1 MSETRIP
8 TQKRSIEKRNKIIS
22 EGFKLMC
29 EKGYYNTNT
38 NDIAKYAGVSTGI
51 VYQYFTSK
59 KDIFI
64 EGVKEYSNNIMFP
77 MINILDN
84 IVIDKNNIEMI
95 LSKMIDSFINTHTLK
110 KEAHE
115 ELMAMSYLDSNVADI
130 FKESE
135 LIMTEKISKIL
146 VNSGFKSTNIKEK
159 VHILIGLVDNYCHEV
174 VYHKHNIIN
183 YDVMKSEILSLAIS
197 LLEEDH

>member
-1 MSETRIP
+1 MKVREPI
-8 TQKRSIEKRNKIIS
+8 KKNSIEKKQRIIS
-22 EGFKLMC
+22 KGFKLMC
-29 EKGYYNTNT
+29 EKGYHNVNTVQ
-38 NDIAKYAGVSTGI
+38 IAKYAGVSTGI

-135 LIMTEKISKIL
+135 LVMTEKISKIL

-159 VHILIGLVDNYCHEV
+159 VHLLIGLVDNYCHEV

-183 YDVMKSEILSLAIS
+183 YDVMKSEILLLAIS

>member
-1 MSETRIP
+1 MKVREPI
-8 TQKRSIEKRNKIIS
+8 KKNSIEKKQRIIS
-22 EGFKLMC
+22 KGFTLMC
-29 EKGYYNTNT
+29 EKGYHNVNTVQ
-38 NDIAKYAGVSTGI
+38 IAKYAGVSTGI

-64 EGVKEYSNNIMFP
+64 EGVKEYSNSIMFP

-130 FKESE
+130 FKENE
-135 LIMTEKISKIL
+135 IVMTEKISKIL

>member
-1 MSETRIP
+1 MKVREPI
-8 TQKRSIEKRNKIIS
+8 KKNSIEKKQRIIS
-22 EGFKLMC
+22 KGFTLMC
-29 EKGYYNTNT
+29 EKGYHNVNTVQ
-38 NDIAKYAGVSTGI
+38 IAKYAGVSTGI

-197 LLEEDH
+197 LLEEDN

>member
-1 MSETRIP
+1 MKVREPI
-8 TQKRSIEKRNKIIS
+8 KKNSIEKKQRIIS
-22 EGFKLMC
+22 KGFTLMC
-29 EKGYYNTNT
+29 EKGYHNVNTVQ
-38 NDIAKYAGVSTGI
+38 IAKYAGVSTGI

-135 LIMTEKISKIL
+135 LVMTEKISKIL

>member
-1 MSETRIP
+1 MKVREPI
-8 TQKRSIEKRNKIIS
+8 KKNSIEKKQRIIS
-22 EGFKLMC
+22 KGFTLMC
-29 EKGYYNTNT
+29 EKGYHNVNTVQ
-38 NDIAKYAGVSTGI
+38 IAKYAGVSTGI

-135 LIMTEKISKIL
+135 LVMTEKISKIL

-159 VHILIGLVDNYCHEV
+159 VHLLIGLVDNYCHEV

-183 YDVMKSEILSLAIS
+183 YDVMKSEILLLAIS

>member
-1 MSETRIP
+1 MKVREPI
-8 TQKRSIEKRNKIIS
+8 KKNSIEKKQRIIS
-22 EGFKLMC
+22 KGFTLMC
-29 EKGYYNTNT
+29 EKGYHNVNTVQ
-38 NDIAKYAGVSTGI
+38 IAKYAGVSTGI

-84 IVIDKNNIEMI
+84 IVIDKNNIKMI

-135 LIMTEKISKIL
+135 LVMTEKISKIL

>member
-1 MSETRIP
+1 MKVREPI
-8 TQKRSIEKRNKIIS
+8 KKNSIEKKQRIIS
-22 EGFKLMC
+22 KGFTLMC
-29 EKGYYNTNT
+29 EKGYHNVNTVQ
-38 NDIAKYAGVSTGI
+38 IAKYAGVSTGI

>member
-1 MSETRIP
+1 MKVREPI
-8 TQKRSIEKRNKIIS
+8 KKNSIEKKQRIIS
-22 EGFKLMC
+22 KGFTLMC
-29 EKGYYNTNT
+29 EKGYHNVNTVQ
-38 NDIAKYAGVSTGI
+38 IAKYAGVSTGI

-115 ELMAMSYLDSNVADI
+115 ELMAMSYLDSNVAAI

-135 LIMTEKISKIL
+135 LVMTEKISKIL

>member
-1 MSETRIP
+1 MKVREPI
-8 TQKRSIEKRNKIIS
+8 KKNSIEKKQRIIS
-22 EGFKLMC
+22 KGFTLMC
-29 EKGYYNTNT
+29 EKGYHNVNTVQ
-38 NDIAKYAGVSTGI
+38 IAKYAGVSTGI

-77 MINILDN
+77 MINILYN

-135 LIMTEKISKIL
+135 LVMTEKISKIL

-197 LLEEDH
+197 LLEEDY

>member
-1 MSETRIP
+1 MKVREPI
-8 TQKRSIEKRNKIIS
+8 KKNSIEKKQRIIS
-22 EGFKLMC
+22 KGFTLMC
-29 EKGYYNTNT
+29 EKGYHNVNTVQ
-38 NDIAKYAGVSTGI
+38 IAKYAGVSTGI

-135 LIMTEKISKIL
+135 LVMTEKISKIL

-159 VHILIGLVDNYCHEV
+159 VHILMGLVDNYCHEV

-197 LLEEDH
+197 LLGEDH

>member
-1 MSETRIP
+1 MKVREPI
-8 TQKRSIEKRNKIIS
+8 KKNSIEKKQRIIS
-22 EGFKLMC
+22 KGFTLMC
-29 EKGYYNTNT
+29 EKGYHNVNTVQ
-38 NDIAKYAGVSTGI
+38 IAKYAGVSTGI

-135 LIMTEKISKIL
+135 LVMTEKISKIL

-197 LLEEDH
+197 LLEKDH